1 MSDLLGPTPC
11 DSYVNGC
18 AAWTRTAKNHH
29 ADERTGKPCSCALSI
44 VVLVL
49 DQWSSTSP
57 DLKEMSLADFVVP
70 VALSGN
76 DAEAAVKIFGGERR
90 LARVFLDDRP
100 FIGTVW
106 MRDDPV
112 TGKLVLFRAL
122 YDSSD

>member
-1 MSDLLGPTPC
+1 MSDLLGPIPC

-18 AAWTRTAKNHH
+18 AAWTRTPEHHH
-29 ADERTGKPCSCALSI
+29 ADERTGKPCSCASMV

-57 DLKEMSLADFVVP
+57 DLEHLSLADFTKPVV
-70 VALSGN
+70 LSGN
-76 DAEAAVKIFGGERR
+76 DAEAAVKIFGGESH
-90 LARVFLDDRP
+90 LARVKPGGRP
-100 FIGTVW
+100 FFGTVW

-112 TGKLVLFRAL
+112 TGKLVLFQAN